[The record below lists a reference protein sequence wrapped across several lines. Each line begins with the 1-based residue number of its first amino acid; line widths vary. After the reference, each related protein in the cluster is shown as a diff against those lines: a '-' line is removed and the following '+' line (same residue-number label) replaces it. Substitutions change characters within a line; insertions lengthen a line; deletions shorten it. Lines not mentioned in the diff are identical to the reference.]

1 MKMSSELI
9 PASGTT
15 SLLGGILRT
24 WVPWKLAQFVTVF
37 ILCAP
42 GGALNCQGAAVSLY
56 VYDLSTGRQLH
67 ALPGHYRPTTAV
79 AISPDSALALTGSMT
94 PELKLWSLKEG
105 RELRSIIASTPGNG
119 GPASSLAFVH
129 GTNVVLVGRESSQ
142 LQLWDIQ
149 SNVLVRQF
157 AAPFQGI
164 SSALFSKSS
173 SGESLFGLSPQSV
186 SVAVWNPSRRDPTVV
201 FSEEWA
207 GGTRWVTLARDRKVR
222 AWYEAETG
230 EAWPESRPAP
240 PTGNPGWID
249 KGFLSP
255 DGRKLVTCGVSIT
268 RNLALWLRLWDL
280 ETGKLLWHS
289 PAVSLP
295 WVSNELNG
303 AGVAFSSDSRLFAVA
318 QITGEVDIYET
329 QEGKREQTLKAA
341 AESCSRI
348 AFHPNGQILVTW
360 GNGTLRTWSLST
372 RQSVRSFSVP
382 IASCMAISPDG
393 RLLLVG
399 GYGKWRGN

>member
-1 MKMSSELI
+1 MKMSCELI

-15 SLLGGILRT
+15 RLLGGILRPL
-24 WVPWKLAQFVTVF
+24 VPWKLAQFVTVF
-37 ILCAP
+37 ILCAT

-56 VYDLSTGRQLH
+56 VYDLSTGRRLH

-173 SGESLFGLSPQSV
+173 SGEALFGLSPQSV
-186 SVAVWNPSRRDPTVV
+186 SVAVWNTDGPTRR
-201 FSEEWA
+201 
-207 GGTRWVTLARDRKVR
+207 
-222 AWYEAETG
+222 
-230 EAWPESRPAP
+230 
-240 PTGNPGWID
+240 
-249 KGFLSP
+249 P
-255 DGRKLVTCGVSIT
+255 DLG
-268 RNLALWLRLWDL
+268 
-280 ETGKLLWHS
+280 
-289 PAVSLP
+289 
-295 WVSNELNG
+295 
-303 AGVAFSSDSRLFAVA
+303 
-318 QITGEVDIYET
+318 
-329 QEGKREQTLKAA
+329 
-341 AESCSRI
+341 
-348 AFHPNGQILVTW
+348 
-360 GNGTLRTWSLST
+360 ST
-372 RQSVRSFSVP
+372 
-382 IASCMAISPDG
+382 
-393 RLLLVG
+393 
-399 GYGKWRGN
+399 